1 MLTLPAARSTCAAGL
16 AAPCW
21 RALEPV
27 ALEFVVEASLLVN
40 EGGVHCTAVV
50 FARPLRTG
58 AQARLGERAFLNGM
72 RVVALDP
79 ERAARRG
86 PGLVA
91 FVLEDAMDARQFRPG
106 DRATLESR

>member
-1 MLTLPAARSTCAAGL
+1 M
-16 AAPCW
+16 
-21 RALEPV
+21 
-27 ALEFVVEASLLVN
+27 EFVVEASLLVN
-40 EGGVHCTAVV
+40 EGGVQCTPVV
-50 FARPLRTG
+50 FARPLRSG
-58 AQARLGERAFLNGM
+58 DRAQLGERAFLNGI

-86 PGLVA
+86 PGLIA